1 MEAVLIIMMIKIII
15 IIVTRERIHVLI
27 LVDCV
32 RITKGKTYFTK
43 KHDLCKLSP
52 PFYSWHRWLAS
63 LKLAPG
69 ELAHGSSEGSE

>member
-1 MEAVLIIMMIKIII
+1 MEAVLII
-15 IIVTRERIHVLI
+15 IIVTRESIHVLI
-27 LVDCV
+27 SVDCV

-43 KHDLCKLSP
+43 EQDICKLFP
-52 PFYSWHRWLAS
+52 PFYSWHRLLVS